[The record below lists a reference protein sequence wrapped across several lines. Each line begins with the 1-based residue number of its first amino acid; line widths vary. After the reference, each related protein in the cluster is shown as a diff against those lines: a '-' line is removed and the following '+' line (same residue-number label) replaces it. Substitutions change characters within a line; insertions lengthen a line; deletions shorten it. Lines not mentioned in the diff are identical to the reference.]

1 MRHYLKELPTQLK
14 QAEQY
19 TEAQLV
25 HLLQGRKEDA
35 FAYLYDHYSA
45 ALNAIIYG
53 VVGNAAVCEDVLQE
67 VFIRIFRKIEQ
78 YDSSKSRLYTW
89 MAQIA
94 RNAAI
99 DWMRKTGNQVTL
111 MNQKEPDDV
120 PNQAST
126 SINPD
131 TTDIRQWIARL
142 PKPEQQVLRLAYLE
156 GHTQEEISQLLQTPL
171 GTIKSRVRSG
181 LVKLRTLMQ
190 ANR

>member
-1 MRHYLKELPTQLK
+1 MK

-25 HLLQGRKEDA
+25 SLLQARKQEA
-35 FAYLYDHYSA
+35 FAYLYDHYSG

-53 VVGNAAVCEDVLQE
+53 VVGDATVSEDVLQE
-67 VFIRIFRKIEQ
+67 VFIRIFRKIEL
-78 YDSSKSRLYTW
+78 YDNGKSRLYTW

-99 DWMRKTGNQVTL
+99 DWMRKTGNQSSVV
-111 MNQKEPDDV
+111 NQTEPDDV
-120 PNQAST
+120 PNQASA

-142 PKPEQQVLRLAYLE
+142 PKPEQQVVILAYLE

-181 LVKLRTLMQ
+181 LVKLRTMMQ
-190 ANR
+190 VNR